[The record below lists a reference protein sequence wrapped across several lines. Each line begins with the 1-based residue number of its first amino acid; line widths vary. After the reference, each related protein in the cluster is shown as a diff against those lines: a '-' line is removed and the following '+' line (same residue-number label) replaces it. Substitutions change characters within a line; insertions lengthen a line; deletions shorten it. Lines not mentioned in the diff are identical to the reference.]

1 MTLLTARD
9 HTLLLEL
16 LRLPTAGP
24 LETGPDGEPPRLWA
38 AQRRYADAAA
48 ELGFRVVHHAAA
60 PPDCARRADTPLPV
74 RAAAA
79 DPEFLG
85 CQPSLVLALGGDRPR
100 AATVMFNVHLDTV
113 AGLEPV
119 SFDGSR
125 FRGRGAIDAK
135 GPAVALLAG
144 LRAALSAR
152 PELRAD
158 LRILIQAVSGEEGGA
173 LGGFGTR
180 PLVEAGYYGRLNVFC
195 EPTGNLALDRCTAA
209 MTARLRVAGRD
220 AIDDRPQ
227 AGHNASVLL
236 GFLAQHLAGAL
247 DPAPEQGQVC
257 VAGLRTGPLH
267 NKVYGTGELLVNL
280 SYPSR
285 AAGAELE
292 RRFTEAVDSGLREFG
307 DRFRDSHR
315 LALTAA
321 DARAVTRLDW
331 LKRGLPALDSAA
343 GPWGRSLLA
352 RAGVAAWPA
361 TEPGFTCD
369 AIWLADLPDTSTF
382 VLGPGTLDGNRAH
395 AAGEFAD
402 LADLDAFAELVPRLL
417 AAFHAG
423 RPRGT
428 APPELTD
435 LSEPSEPSE
444 PSRRSEP
451 SARRR
456 VPHAAAQPAA
466 ERTPPAGVL
475 RHPDQV

>member
-1 MTLLTARD
+1 MSRLTERD
-9 HTLLLEL
+9 HSLLLEL

-24 LETGPDGEPPRLWA
+24 LETGPDGEPPQLWA
-38 AQRRYADAAA
+38 AQGRFAEAAT
-48 ELGFRVVHHAAA
+48 ELGFRVAHHAAA
-60 PPDCARRADTPLPV
+60 PPDHVDREDTPLPV

-79 DPEFLG
+79 ADPGFLG
-85 CQPSLVLALGGDRPR
+85 CQPSLVLVLGGDRPP

-113 AGLEPV
+113 AGREPV

-125 FRGRGAIDAK
+125 FHGRGAVDAK

-144 LRAALSAR
+144 LRAALAAR

-173 LGGFGTR
+173 LGSIGTR

-195 EPTGNLALDRCTAA
+195 EPTGNRALDRSTAA
-209 MTARLRVAGRD
+209 TTARLRVVGRD
-220 AIDDRPQ
+220 AVDDRPQ

-247 DPAPEQGQVC
+247 DPAPDQGQVC

-292 RRFTEAVDSGLREFG
+292 RRFTEAVESGLAEFSE
-307 DRFRDSHR
+307 RFRDSHR

-331 LKRGLPALDSAA
+331 LKRGLPALDADPA
-343 GPWGRSLLA
+343 PWGRSLLA
-352 RAGVAAWPA
+352 QAGVPAWP
-361 TEPGFTCD
+361 TSEPGFTCD
-369 AIWLADLPDTSTF
+369 AIWLADLPGTSTF
-382 VLGPGTLDGNRAH
+382 VLGPGTLDGNLAH
-395 AAGEFAD
+395 AAGEFVD
-402 LADLDAFAELVPRLL
+402 LADLEAFATLVPRLL
-417 AAFHAG
+417 AAFHAR
-423 RPRGT
+423 RPRGA
-428 APPELTD
+428 APAASPL
-435 LSEPSEPSE
+435 P
-444 PSRRSEP
+444 EP

-456 VPHAAAQPAA
+456 IPHAAAQPAA

-475 RHPDQV
+475 RRPDQV